1 MMYCYKQYM
10 FLIAGLFLIS
20 FSGCSRDESSGIGS
34 ARQKKV
40 PDQEMWNFRVKA
52 TNQGQL
58 NAIIQAGYMQ
68 RYADQALAMFKD
80 GVEIDFYQKGEH
92 TSRLTSDSGRFHE
105 SNMNVRALGHVE
117 VHSDSGIS
125 LYTQEL
131 VYDQQAD
138 RIYSNV
144 DVKVTTL
151 DGDTLS
157 GKGFES
163 DAQLSRWQIIN
174 PHDGVYH
181 KPMDLSIQREKSPDE
196 DSTKIDT
203 VTEPGLMQ

>member
-1 MMYCYKQYM
+1 MHCLQRYI
-10 FLIAGLFLIS
+10 FLIAGIVLIA
-20 FSGCSRDESSGIGS
+20 FCGCSREESSGIGR
-34 ARQKKV
+34 AGQKKV

-68 RYADQALAMFKD
+68 RFEDQALAMFKD
-80 GVEIDFYQKGEH
+80 GVEIDFYQDGEH

-163 DAQLSRWQIIN
+163 DAQLQRWQIIN

-181 KPMDLSIQREKSPDE
+181 KSMDLSIQNIKSPE
-196 DSTKIDT
+196 QDSTKPDT
-203 VTEPGLMQ
+203 VTEPGAVQ